1 MKKIL
6 ITIFLLFI
14 AVSLSHAQVAKG
26 KFAIGVGGEVV
37 LPSGD
42 AADLADIG
50 TGFGASA
57 RAEYGISK
65 NLAAF
70 AYVGYLMWP
79 GEETTQDLGFG
90 QTAKASWDWSA
101 ITVFGG
107 VKYYFNK
114 SLYAMAQ
121 LGIHS
126 FTFDYEVSGSGA
138 ASGASGGSSS
148 DSEFGYG
155 VGAGY
160 ELPIGKMMLDLTAKY
175 MLAASDF
182 NYIGVRAGVKFP
194 LK

>member
-1 MKKIL
+1 MRNLL
-6 ITIFLLFI
+6 ITIFLVFI
-14 AVSLSHAQVAKG
+14 TVSLTHAQVDKG

-42 AADLADIG
+42 AADLVDLG

-65 NLAAF
+65 NLVAF
-70 AYVGYLMWP
+70 ADLGYIMWP
-79 GEETTQDLGFG
+79 GGDQDFG
-90 QTAKASWDWSA
+90 VYKLSWDWSA

-114 SLYAMAQ
+114 GLYAMAQ

-126 FTFDYEVSGSGA
+126 LTFDAEVSGS
-138 ASGASGGSSS
+138 SNPLISASGGSSS
-148 DSEFGYG
+148 DSEFGYAAG
-155 VGAGY
+155 VGY
-160 ELPIGKMMLDLTAKY
+160 ELPLGSMMLDLNAKY

-182 NYIGVRAGVKFP
+182 NYIGIRAGVKFP